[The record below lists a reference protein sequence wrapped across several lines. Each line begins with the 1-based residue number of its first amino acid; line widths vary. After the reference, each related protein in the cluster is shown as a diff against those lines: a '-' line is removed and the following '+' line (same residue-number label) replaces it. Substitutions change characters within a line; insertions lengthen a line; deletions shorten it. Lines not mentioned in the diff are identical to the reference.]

1 MMIVKFGGHA
11 MKDADGLFAH
21 SIGLALSKGEKVII
35 VHGGGPQ
42 INSELSRLNIE
53 STFVNGFRYTT
64 EEIFAVVE
72 NVLVNIVGPEV
83 ASHLVSN
90 GIKAQSI
97 SGKDSH
103 ILAGSPI
110 EGLGKVGKISKVD
123 IEPIQDI
130 LDAQIVPVIAPIAQ
144 DVTGGSGLNIN
155 ADLAAA
161 AISAA
166 YEGSTLIIMTDV
178 AGIYR
183 HWPDE
188 SSLICEITSSEL
200 SKLKSSFS
208 DGMLPKVQAVLE
220 AVDAGAQTVRIIDG
234 TNEKSFEEALSGRGG
249 TVVRA

>member
-1 MMIVKFGGHA
+1 MT
-11 MKDADGLFAH
+11 DADGLFAS
-21 SIGLALSKGEKVII
+21 SIGLALSKGEKVIV

-42 INSELSRLNIE
+42 INAELSRLNIE

-64 EEIFAVVE
+64 EEIFEVVE
-72 NVLVNIVGPEV
+72 NVLTKDVGPEV
-83 ASHLVSN
+83 ASNLHSN
-90 GIKAQSI
+90 GINARAI
-97 SGKDSH
+97 SGKDSN
-103 ILAGSPI
+103 ILTGSPI
-110 EGLGKVGKISKVD
+110 EGLGKVGKISKVN
-123 IEPIQDI
+123 IEPIQEI
-130 LDAQIVPVIAPIAQ
+130 LDAHIVPVIAPIAK
-144 DVTGGSGLNIN
+144 DITGGSGLNIN

-249 TVVRA
+249 TLVRA

>member
-42 INSELSRLNIE
+42 INAELSRLNIE

-83 ASHLVSN
+83 ASNLVSN
-90 GIKAQSI
+90 GIDAQSI

-123 IEPIQDI
+123 IEPIKQL

-166 YEGSTLIIMTDV
+166 YKGSTLIIMTDV

-183 HWPDE
+183 NWPDTN
-188 SSLICEITSSEL
+188 SFISEISSSEL
-200 SKLKSSFS
+200 SKLKNSFS
-208 DGMLPKVQAVLE
+208 DGMLPKVLAVLE

-249 TVVRA
+249 TLVHG

>member
-21 SIGLALSKGEKVII
+21 SIGLALSKGEKVIV

-42 INSELSRLNIE
+42 INAELSRLNIE

-64 EEIFAVVE
+64 EDIFTVVE
-72 NVLVNIVGPEV
+72 NVLTKVVGPEV
-83 ASHLVSN
+83 ASNLVSN

-103 ILAGSPI
+103 ILVGSQI
-110 EGLGKVGKISKVD
+110 EGLGRVGKISKVNV
-123 IEPIQDI
+123 EPIQD
-130 LDAQIVPVIAPIAQ
+130 LLEAQIVPVIAPIAQ

-166 YEGSTLIIMTDV
+166 FKDSTLIIMTDV

-183 HWPDE
+183 NWPDE
-188 SSLICEITSSEL
+188 NSLISEISSSEL
-200 SKLKSSFS
+200 SQLKNSFS
-208 DGMLPKVQAVLE
+208 DGMLPKVLAVLE

-234 TNEKSFEEALSGRGG
+234 TNERSFEEALSGRGG
-249 TVVRA
+249 TLVHA

>member
-11 MKDADGLFAH
+11 MKDADGLFAR
-21 SIGLALSKGEKVII
+21 SIGLALSKGERVIV

-42 INSELSRLNIE
+42 INAELSRLNIE

-64 EEIFAVVE
+64 EEIFAIVE

-83 ASHLVSN
+83 ASNLVSN

-103 ILAGSPI
+103 ILTGSPI

-123 IEPIQDI
+123 IELIQEH

-144 DVTGGSGLNIN
+144 DVTGGTGLNIN

-183 HWPDE
+183 NWPDKN
-188 SSLICEITSSEL
+188 SLISEISSSEL

-208 DGMLPKVQAVLE
+208 DGMLPKVLAVLE

-234 TNEKSFEEALSGRGG
+234 TNEQSFEEALSGRGG
-249 TVVRA
+249 TLVHA

>member
-11 MKDADGLFAH
+11 MTDADGLFAS
-21 SIGLALSKGEKVII
+21 SIGLALSKGEKVIV

-42 INSELSRLNIE
+42 INAELSRLNIE

-64 EEIFAVVE
+64 EEIFEVVE
-72 NVLVNIVGPEV
+72 NVLTKDVGPEV
-83 ASHLVSN
+83 ASNLHSN
-90 GIKAQSI
+90 GINARAI
-97 SGKDSH
+97 SGKDSN
-103 ILAGSPI
+103 ILTGSPI
-110 EGLGKVGKISKVD
+110 EGLGKVGKISKVN
-123 IEPIQDI
+123 IEPIQEI
-130 LDAQIVPVIAPIAQ
+130 LDAQIVPVIAPIAK
-144 DVTGGSGLNIN
+144 DITGGSGLNIN

-200 SKLKSSFS
+200 SKLKNSFS

-249 TVVRA
+249 TLVRA

>member
-11 MKDADGLFAH
+11 MTDADGLFAS
-21 SIGLALSKGEKVII
+21 SIALALSKGEKVIV

-42 INSELSRLNIE
+42 INAELSRLNIE

-64 EEIFAVVE
+64 EEIFEVVE
-72 NVLVNIVGPEV
+72 NVLTKDVGPEV
-83 ASHLVSN
+83 ASNLHSN
-90 GIKAQSI
+90 GIKARAI
-97 SGKDSH
+97 SGKDSN
-103 ILAGSPI
+103 ILTGSPI
-110 EGLGKVGKISKVD
+110 EGLGKVGKISKVN
-123 IEPIQDI
+123 IEPIQEI
-130 LDAQIVPVIAPIAQ
+130 LDAQIVPVIAPIAK
-144 DVTGGSGLNIN
+144 DITGGSGLNIN

-166 YEGSTLIIMTDV
+166 YKGSTLIIMTDV

-249 TVVRA
+249 TLVRA

>member
-1 MMIVKFGGHA
+1 
-11 MKDADGLFAH
+11 MKDADGLFSH
-21 SIGLALSKGEKVII
+21 SIGLALSRGEKVIV

-42 INSELSRLNIE
+42 INAELSRLNIE

-64 EEIFAVVE
+64 EEIFSVVE
-72 NVLVNIVGPEV
+72 NVLTNVVGPEV
-83 ASHLVSN
+83 ASNLVSN

-103 ILAGSPI
+103 ILTGSPI
-110 EGLGKVGKISKVD
+110 EGLGKVGKISKVV
-123 IEPIQDI
+123 IEPIQEL

-183 HWPDE
+183 NWPDKN
-188 SSLICEITSSEL
+188 SLISEISSSEL

-208 DGMLPKVQAVLE
+208 DGMLPKVLAVLE

-234 TNEKSFEEALSGRGG
+234 TNEQSFEEALTGRGG
-249 TVVRA
+249 TLVHA

>member
-21 SIGLALSKGEKVII
+21 SIGLALSMGERVIV

-42 INSELSRLNIE
+42 INAELSRLNLE

-64 EEIFAVVE
+64 EEIFAIVE

-83 ASHLVSN
+83 ASNLVSN

-103 ILAGSPI
+103 ILTGSPI

-123 IEPIQDI
+123 REPIQE
-130 LDAQIVPVIAPIAQ
+130 LLNAQIVPVIAPIAQ
-144 DVTGGSGLNIN
+144 DVTGGTGLNIN

-183 HWPDE
+183 NWPDTN
-188 SSLICEITSSEL
+188 SFISEISSSEL
-200 SKLKSSFS
+200 SKLKNSFS
-208 DGMLPKVQAVLE
+208 EGMLPKVLAVLE

-234 TNEKSFEEALSGRGG
+234 TNEQSFEEALSGLGG
-249 TVVRA
+249 TLVHA

>member
-11 MKDADGLFAH
+11 MKDADGLFAR
-21 SIGLALSKGEKVII
+21 SIGLALSKGEKVIV

-42 INSELSRLNIE
+42 INAELSRLNIE

-64 EEIFAVVE
+64 EEIFTVVE
-72 NVLVNIVGPEV
+72 NVLVNIVGFEV
-83 ASHLVSN
+83 ASNLVSN
-90 GIKAQSI
+90 GIKAKSI

-103 ILAGSPI
+103 ILTGSPI

-123 IEPIQDI
+123 IEPIQKL
-130 LDAQIVPVIAPIAQ
+130 LDLQIVPVIAPIAQ
-144 DVTGGSGLNIN
+144 DLTGGSGLNIN

-183 HWPDE
+183 NWPDVD
-188 SSLICEITSSEL
+188 SVISEISSSEL
-200 SKLKSSFS
+200 NRLKNSFS

-220 AVDAGAQTVRIIDG
+220 AVDAGAQAVRIIDG

-249 TVVRA
+249 TLVHA

>member
-11 MKDADGLFAH
+11 IKDEAGLFAH
-21 SIGLALSKGEKVII
+21 SIGLALSKGEKVIV

-64 EEIFAVVE
+64 EEIFAVVDQ
-72 NVLVNIVGPEV
+72 VLTKVVGPEV
-83 ASHLVSN
+83 ASNLVSN

-97 SGKDSH
+97 SGKDSR
-103 ILAGSPI
+103 IFSGFPI

-123 IEPIQDI
+123 IKPIQDL
-130 LDAQIVPVIAPIAQ
+130 LDLQIVPVIAPIAV
-144 DVTGGSGLNIN
+144 DDSGGSGLNVN

-166 YEGSTLIIMTDV
+166 YDNSTLIIMTDV

-183 HWPDE
+183 NWPDE
-188 SSLICEITSSEL
+188 NSLIREISSREL
-200 SKLKSSFS
+200 TKLKSSFS
-208 DGMLPKVQAVLE
+208 DGMLPKVEAALE
-220 AVDAGAQTVRIIDG
+220 AVDAGARTVRIIDG
-234 TNEKSFEEALSGRGG
+234 TNEKSFEEALLGYGG
-249 TVVRA
+249 TLVHA

>member
-11 MKDADGLFAH
+11 MRDADGLFAR
-21 SIGLALSKGEKVII
+21 SIGLALSKGERVIV

-42 INSELSRLNIE
+42 INAELSRLNIE

-64 EEIFAVVE
+64 EEIFSVVD
-72 NVLVNIVGPEV
+72 NVLVNIVGSEV
-83 ASHLVSN
+83 ASNLVSN
-90 GIKAQSI
+90 GIKAQAI

-103 ILAGSPI
+103 ILTGSPI
-110 EGLGKVGKISKVD
+110 EGLGKVGEISKVD
-123 IEPIQDI
+123 IEPIQEL

-144 DVTGGSGLNIN
+144 DVTGGTGLNIN

-183 HWPDE
+183 NWPDKN
-188 SSLICEITSSEL
+188 SLISEISSSEL

-208 DGMLPKVQAVLE
+208 DGMLPKVLAVLE

-234 TNEKSFEEALSGRGG
+234 TNEQSFEEALSGRGG
-249 TVVRA
+249 TLVHA

>member
-11 MKDADGLFAH
+11 MKDADGLFSH
-21 SIGLALSKGEKVII
+21 SIGLALSKGEKVIV

-42 INSELSRLNIE
+42 INAELSRLNIE
-53 STFVNGFRYTT
+53 STFVNGFRFTT
-64 EEIFAVVE
+64 EEIFSVVE
-72 NVLVNIVGPEV
+72 NVLTKVVGPEV
-83 ASHLVSN
+83 ASNLVSN

-103 ILAGSPI
+103 ILTGSPI

-123 IEPIQDI
+123 IDPIQDL

-183 HWPDE
+183 NWPDTN
-188 SSLICEITSSEL
+188 SLISEISSSEL

-208 DGMLPKVQAVLE
+208 DGMLPKVLAVLE

-249 TVVRA
+249 TLVHG